1 MSKRWMAV
9 PAMLVAVILSVAC
22 ATQKAPA
29 EAALTAADTAFAA
42 AQTEAAKYV
51 PDQVKGVEDAIAA
64 AKDSFAKGDYQAAL
78 TAAQALPA
86 KISDLTAAAA
96 AKKAELMKSWE
107 TLSTGLPQVV
117 ASIQSRMDILS
128 KSKKLPAGMD
138 QAKFDG
144 AKAGLD
150 TIKQSWTEATTA
162 FTAGNVADA
171 VAKANTVKAKAAE
184 VLGALGMPVPSGLQ

>member
-1 MSKRWMAV
+1 MSKRWMA
-9 PAMLVAVILSVAC
+9 ALAVSAAVVLSMAC

-29 EAALTAADTAFAA
+29 EAALQAADTAFAA

-86 KISDLTAAAA
+86 KISDLTAAAS
-96 AKKAELMKSWE
+96 AKKAELTKSWE
-107 TLSTGLPQVV
+107 TMSAGLPQVV
-117 ASIQSRMDILS
+117 AAIQSRMDILS

-144 AKAGLD
+144 AKTGLE
-150 TIKQSWTEATTA
+150 TIKQSWADATTA
-162 FTAGNVADA
+162 FGAGNLTDA
-171 VAKANTVKAKAAE
+171 VAKATSVKAKAVE
-184 VLGALGMPVPSGLQ
+184 VLGALGMPVPPGLQ